1 MYELK
6 LSQSRFLRVR
16 EGQTAAQISHV
27 TGRPVP
33 HEVFCGQ
40 VIVMPEGDFFV
51 YSARV
56 GDTYA
61 TVANKFGV
69 SQSELENV
77 NGGTAVYPTRRLF
90 IPRREGH

>member
-1 MYELK
+1 
-6 LSQSRFLRVR
+6 
-16 EGQTAAQISHV
+16 
-27 TGRPVP
+27 
-33 HEVFCGQ
+33 
-40 VIVMPEGDFFV
+40 MPEGDFFV